1 MKLLALISMG
11 VAASYWYKT
20 IKDSKPTLLKPN
32 FDEIVKNFVLAEFKA
47 LMCAEKTGGFNLV
60 N

>member
-20 IKDSKPTLLKPN
+20 IKNSKPALLNSN
-32 FDEIVKNFVLAEFKA
+32 FDEIVKKFVLAEFKA
-47 LMCAEKTGGFNLV
+47 
-60 N
+60 

>member
-20 IKDSKPTLLKPN
+20 IKNSKLTLRKSN
-32 FDEIVKNFVLAEFKA
+32 FDEIVKNFVLADFK
-47 LMCAEKTGGFNLV
+47 V
-60 N
+60 

>member
-20 IKDSKPTLLKPN
+20 IKNSKLTLRNPN
-32 FDEIVKNFVLAEFKA
+32 FDEIVKKFVLAEFK
-47 LMCAEKTGGFNLV
+47 G
-60 N
+60 

>member
-20 IKDSKPTLLKPN
+20 IKNGKLTLLKPN
-32 FDEIVKNFVLAEFKA
+32 FDEIVKKIVLADFKA
-47 LMCAEKTGGFNLV
+47 
-60 N
+60 

>member
-20 IKDSKPTLLKPN
+20 IKNSKPTLLKPN
-32 FDEIVKNFVLAEFKA
+32 FDENSKKLCISRI
-47 LMCAEKTGGFNLV
+47 
-60 N
+60 

>member
-11 VAASYWYKT
+11 VAASYCYRT
-20 IKDSKPTLLKPN
+20 IKNIKPTLLKPN

-47 LMCAEKTGGFNLV
+47 
-60 N
+60 